1 MPLKWVNS
9 KSIHR
14 TDFCMESRGVDQI
27 PINKVSMY
35 APKQI
40 YLKNIIGILK
50 YYNISNSIIS
60 PKKLCD
66 FNVF

>member
-1 MPLKWVNS
+1 
-9 KSIHR
+9 
-14 TDFCMESRGVDQI
+14 MESRGVDQI

-40 YLKNIIGILK
+40 YLKNIIGMLK